1 LAETTVSTQ
10 DFVNSIQPAPTYKGP
25 LIVFVAFLV
34 YYLATAMALPYG
46 AGPDYEA
53 HLDAAHF
60 IFDEGRLATLPA
72 DEERLHFT
80 VYGSTRTL
88 RPPLTYIVAAAAAHS
103 LDWTGIDLRLLFR
116 AGPALLCALTLG
128 LIFATLRLYFNN
140 HWYALGGVLLAGLMP
155 QFTFIASHLND
166 DSGAIFSLTLTL
178 YCLVRLL
185 HEKSTPGL
193 AAMTGIAI
201 GLILLSKFTAWLFLP
216 FAGIALAAFARPQPG
231 RWLSY
236 TAFFTIGIIIGGGW
250 WIGFNIW
257 HYGWYDPLLFKI
269 TAQTSAAHMQ
279 LAPEAV
285 RSFADEG
292 VNLTGLVIGN
302 YKGFVNETLIS
313 TVGNLDWLRLKLG
326 LPQYLLYSLVLIT
339 GLAYVPLRWLTT
351 LFWAVRG
358 GAVPNLRNLLFET
371 LLLGAIGFQFFM
383 YARYNLLQEIQV
395 QGKYLLPVLLCSLL
409 LFFAAAEQLGRAR
422 WLRQCLPTLAFGSPL
437 GGVRIALVPAL
448 MITLIALMH
457 IDALVRFV
465 IPFYHPPPKML
476 RLGGF
481 HSFDLTSAALIYDTR
496 NLELQSDERGWHIYT
511 LTEDSQIEFNPALCQ
526 FFHTNNLVQIKLR
539 SDSAGTLQLFWGND
553 HGFFIT
559 REGRS
564 STTAKIEPGEN
575 TLLLAAGIGNC
586 TRLRLDPT
594 NAAGHQILIREFSV
608 ALLSINRVP
617 FR

>member
-1 LAETTVSTQ
+1 VSAQ
-10 DFVNSIQPAPTYKGP
+10 NFVNSIQPVPTYKGP

-34 YYLATAMALPYG
+34 YYLATSMTLPYG
-46 AGPDYEA
+46 AGPDYAA

-60 IFDEGRLATLPA
+60 IFDEGRLAILPA
-72 DEERLHFT
+72 DEESLRFT
-80 VYGSTRTL
+80 VYGATRTL
-88 RPPLTYIVAAAAAHS
+88 RPPLPYIVAAAVAHS

-140 HWYALGGVLLAGLMP
+140 NWYALGGVLLLGLMP
-155 QFTFIASHLND
+155 QFAFIASHLND
-166 DSGAIFSLTLTL
+166 DSGAIFSVTLTL

-185 HEKSTPGL
+185 QQKSTPGL
-193 AAMTGIAI
+193 LAMTGIAI

-216 FAGIALAAFARPQPG
+216 FAGIALAAFARPQVG
-231 RWLSY
+231 RWLPC

-269 TAQTSAAHMQ
+269 TAQTGAAHMK
-279 LAPEAV
+279 LAPEGV

-292 VNLTGLVIGN
+292 VNLTELVIGN
-302 YKGFVNETLIS
+302 YKGFVYETLIS
-313 TVGNLDWLRLKLG
+313 AIGNLDWLRLKLG

-339 GLAYVPLRWLTT
+339 GLAYVPLQWFVA
-351 LFWAVRG
+351 LFSIVRG
-358 GAVPNLRNLLFET
+358 VAVSNPRRLLFET

-383 YARYNLLQEIQV
+383 YARYNLLQEAQV
-395 QGKYLLPVLLCSLL
+395 QGKYLLPVLLCPLL
-409 LFFAAAEQLGRAR
+409 LFFAAVEQLGRLR
-422 WLRQCLPTLAFGSPL
+422 WLRQCLPVLAFGSPL

-448 MITLIALMH
+448 MITLIALIH

-465 IPFYHPPPKML
+465 IPFYHPPPKVL

-481 HSFDLTSAALIYDTR
+481 HSFDLTSTTLIHDTQ
-496 NLELQSDERGWHIYT
+496 NLELQLDEHGWHIYT
-511 LTEDSQIEFNPALCQ
+511 LTSDSQIEFNPALCQ

-539 SDSAGTLQLFWGND
+539 SDNAGTLQLFWGND
-553 HGFFIT
+553 QGFFIV
-559 REGRS
+559 REGRY
-564 STTAKIEPGEN
+564 STTAKIKPGEN

-586 TRLRLDPT
+586 KRLRLDPT
-594 NAAGHQILIREFSV
+594 NAAGHEILLREFSV
-608 ALLSINRVP
+608 APLFINRRP

>member
-1 LAETTVSTQ
+1 MAETTVSTQ
-10 DFVNSIQPAPTYKGP
+10 NFVNSIQPAPTYKGP
-25 LIVFVAFLV
+25 MIVFVAFLV
-34 YYLATAMALPYG
+34 YYLATSMALPYG

-80 VYGSTRTL
+80 VYGATRTS

-185 HEKSTPGL
+185 HEKSTPSL

-216 FAGIALAAFARPQPG
+216 FAGIALVAFARPQVD
-231 RWLSY
+231 RWLPC

-257 HYGWYDPLLFKI
+257 HYGWNDPLLFKI
-269 TAQTSAAHMQ
+269 AAQTSAAHMQ

-292 VNLTGLVIGN
+292 VNLMGLVIGN
-302 YKGFVNETLIS
+302 YKGFVYETLIS
-313 TVGNLDWLRLKLG
+313 AIGNLDWLRLKLG

-351 LFWAVRG
+351 LFSIVRG
-358 GAVPNLRNLLFET
+358 VAVSNLRRLLFET

-395 QGKYLLPVLLCSLL
+395 QGKYLLPILLCLLL
-409 LFFAAAEQLGRAR
+409 LFFSAIEQLGRVR

-457 IDALVRFV
+457 IDALARFV
-465 IPFYHPPPKML
+465 IPFYHPPAKML

-481 HSFDLTSAALIYDTR
+481 HSFDLTSATLIYDTR

-553 HGFFIT
+553 RGFFT
-559 REGRS
+559 TKEGRS
-564 STTAKIEPGEN
+564 STTAKINPGEN
-575 TLLLAAGIGNC
+575 TLLLAAGIDNC

-594 NAAGHQILIREFSV
+594 NATGHQILLREFSV
-608 ALLSINRVP
+608 APLSINRRP

>member
-1 LAETTVSTQ
+1 
-10 DFVNSIQPAPTYKGP
+10 VNSIQPAPTYKGP
-25 LIVFVAFLV
+25 LTVFVAFLV
-34 YYLATAMALPYG
+34 YYLVTSMALPYG
-46 AGPDYEA
+46 AGPDYPA

-72 DEERLHFT
+72 DEESLHFT
-80 VYGSTRTL
+80 PYGTTRAL

-103 LDWTGIDLRLLFR
+103 LSWTGIDLRLLFR
-116 AGPALLCALTLG
+116 AGSALLCALTVG

-155 QFTFIASHLND
+155 QFTFIASYLND
-166 DSGAIFSLTLTL
+166 DSGAIFSLTLAL

-185 HEKSTPGL
+185 HEKSTPSL
-193 AAMTGIAI
+193 VAMTGIAI

-216 FAGIALAAFARPQPG
+216 FAGIALVAFARPQPG
-231 RWLSY
+231 RWLPC
-236 TAFFTIGIIIGGGW
+236 TALFTIGIIIGGGW

-269 TAQTSAAHMQ
+269 TAQTAAAHTQ
-279 LAPEAV
+279 LVPKVV
-285 RSFADEG
+285 RSFADDG

-302 YKGFVNETLIS
+302 YKGFVYETLIS
-313 TVGNLDWLRLKLG
+313 TVGNLDWVRLKLG

-339 GLAYVPLRWLTT
+339 GLVYVPLRWLTA
-351 LFWAVRG
+351 LFSIVRG
-358 GAVPNLRNLLFET
+358 VAVSNLRRLSFET

-383 YARYNLLQEIQV
+383 YARYNLLQEVQV

-409 LFFAAAEQLGRAR
+409 LFFAAVEQFGRVR

-448 MITLIALMH
+448 MIILISLMH

-465 IPFYHPPPKML
+465 IPFYHPPAKML

-481 HSFDLTSAALIYDTR
+481 HSFDLTSGALIYDTR

-526 FFHTNNLVQIKLR
+526 FFHANNLVQIKLR
-539 SDSAGTLQLFWGND
+539 SDSAGTLQFFWGND
-553 HGFFIT
+553 HGFFT
-559 REGRS
+559 AKEGRS
-564 STTAKIEPGEN
+564 STTANIQPGEN
-575 TLLLAAGIGNC
+575 TLLLVAGIGNC

-594 NAAGHQILIREFSV
+594 NAAGHQILIRELSV

-617 FR
+617 IR

>member
-1 LAETTVSTQ
+1 M
-10 DFVNSIQPAPTYKGP
+10 NSIQPAPTYKGP
-25 LIVFVAFLV
+25 LIIFVAFLV

-46 AGPDYEA
+46 AGPDYTA

-80 VYGSTRTL
+80 VYGSTRVL
-88 RPPLTYIVAAAAAHS
+88 RPPLPYIVAAAAAHS
-103 LDWTGIDLRLLFR
+103 LNWTGIDLHLLFR
-116 AGPALLCALTLG
+116 AGPALLSALTLG
-128 LIFATLRLYFNN
+128 LIFATLRRYFNN
-140 HWYALGGVLLAGLMP
+140 SWYALGGVLLVGLMP

-166 DSGAIFSLTLTL
+166 DCAAIFSVTLTL

-185 HEKSTPGL
+185 HEKSTPSL
-193 AAMTGIAI
+193 ATMTGIAI
-201 GLILLSKFTAWLFLP
+201 GLIILSKFTAWLFLP
-216 FAGIALAAFARPQPG
+216 FAGIALVAFARPQPG
-231 RWLSY
+231 RWLPC
-236 TAFFTIGIIIGGGW
+236 TALFTIGIIIGGGW

-269 TAQTSAAHMQ
+269 TAQTAAAHTQ
-279 LAPEAV
+279 LVPKVV
-285 RSFADEG
+285 RSFADDG

-302 YKGFVNETLIS
+302 YKGFVYETLIS
-313 TVGNLDWLRLKLG
+313 TVGNLDWVRLKLG

-339 GLAYVPLRWLTT
+339 GLVYVPLRWLTA
-351 LFWAVRG
+351 LFSIVRG
-358 GAVPNLRNLLFET
+358 VAVSNLRRLSFET

-383 YARYNLLQEIQV
+383 YARYNLLQEVQV

-409 LFFAAAEQLGRAR
+409 LFFAAVEQLGRAR

-481 HSFDLTSAALIYDTR
+481 HSFDLTNATLIYDTR
-496 NLELQSDERGWHIYT
+496 NLELQSDGRGWHIYT

-539 SDSAGTLQLFWGND
+539 SDSAGTLQFFWGND
-553 HGFFIT
+553 HGFFAT
-559 REGRS
+559 KEGRS
-564 STTAKIEPGEN
+564 STTAKIKSGEN

-594 NAAGHQILIREFSV
+594 NAAGHQILIRELSV

-617 FR
+617 IR